1 MTAWPDI
8 INGTF
13 EALASLMVLNHCR
26 VLLKDRTV
34 AGVSIASTIFFTL
47 WGIWNIWYY
56 PQLGQFWS
64 MVGGVLVTLA
74 NLIYVALLIKFSK
87 ADLDYT
93 FYESR

>member
-1 MTAWPDI
+1 
-8 INGTF
+8 
-13 EALASLMVLNHCR
+13 
-26 VLLKDRTV
+26 
-34 AGVSIASTIFFTL
+34 
-47 WGIWNIWYY
+47 
-56 PQLGQFWS
+56 

>member
-47 WGIWNIWYY
+47 WGSS
-56 PQLGQFWS
+56 GAWS
-64 MVGGVLVTLA
+64 
-74 NLIYVALLIKFSK
+74 VACLSPWP
-87 ADLDYT
+87 T
-93 FYESR
+93 SSMSRC